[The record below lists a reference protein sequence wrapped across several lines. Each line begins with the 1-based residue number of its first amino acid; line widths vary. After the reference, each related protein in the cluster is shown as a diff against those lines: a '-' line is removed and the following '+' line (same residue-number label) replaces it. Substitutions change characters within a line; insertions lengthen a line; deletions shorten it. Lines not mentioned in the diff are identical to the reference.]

1 MVKELKENSFNEENK
16 VHLFFVPYCKCVLKC
31 VTIIIFVFLMFFLVI
46 KIYDYEN
53 LLKMSKHK
61 VVLFST
67 VLYIS
72 CYQGKYLLFT
82 N

>member
-1 MVKELKENSFNEENK
+1 MKK
-16 VHLFFVPYCKCVLKC
+16 
-31 VTIIIFVFLMFFLVI
+31 IIIFVFLMFFLLI